1 MCAEELQQQLQQQQ
15 VGGGGSRSSSS
26 SSSTSCHMCQNL
38 MIPTMGI
45 GGGRW
50 EKAFE
55 MNRHLVI
62 ESEGEKLDI
71 VFYGD
76 SITEE

>member
-1 MCAEELQQQLQQQQ
+1 
-15 VGGGGSRSSSS
+15 
-26 SSSTSCHMCQNL
+26 